1 MHTLPS
7 KQIISGIIIA
17 LAVFVI
23 IIELVR
29 RRKLREE
36 YSWFWLLTGVMLL
49 FVVLKYDFLM
59 WLTRLVGARVPTSA
73 LFFFGLLFVIIL
85 CLQYAVRI
93 SSLDGKIRIL
103 TQEVA
108 LLKFDLE
115 QAVKRK
121 SLEMK
126 DGANSSSSD

>member
-1 MHTLPS
+1 MHELPF
-7 KQIISGIIIA
+7 KQIISGLIIA
-17 LAVFVI
+17 FAVLLI

-36 YSWFWLLTGVMLL
+36 YSWFWLLTGVMLF

-59 WLTRLVGARVPTSA
+59 WLTRLVGARIPTSA

-93 SSLDGKIRIL
+93 STLDGKVRTL
-103 TQEVA
+103 TQEVT
-108 LLKFDLE
+108 LLKFELE
-115 QAVKRK
+115 QAVKK
-121 SLEMK
+121 KNSGLKDEASSLSP
-126 DGANSSSSD
+126 D